1 MCEYLQEMLLALI
14 LAKLGYKDAKQYAR
28 GKLINYRNRR
38 NSE

>member
-14 LAKLGYKDAKQYAR
+14 LAKLGYKDAKHYAR
-28 GKLINYRNRR
+28 GKLISYRNRR